1 MQFINCVEVYRDD
14 LESEVMTSECVGS
27 TLRILWE
34 AASKTDSDISADV
47 SNVCW
52 MLMQTMDEHAM
63 TLRKAADGKLTGP
76 KMPKAGGAA

>member
-14 LESEVMTSECVGS
+14 LESEAMTAECVGS

-34 AASKTDSDISADV
+34 AASKADSDISADV

-52 MLMQTMDEHAM
+52 MLMQTMDTHAC
-63 TLRKAADGKLTGP
+63 LLHRAADGELTGP

>member
-1 MQFINCVEVYRDD
+1 MKINCVEVYRDD
-14 LESEVMTSECVGS
+14 LESEAMTAECVGS

-52 MLMQTMDEHAM
+52 MLMQTMDTHAC
-63 TLRKAADGKLTGP
+63 LLHRAADGELTGP
-76 KMPKAGGAA
+76 KMPGVGGVA

>member
-1 MQFINCVEVYRDD
+1 MKINCVEVYRDD
-14 LESEVMTSECVGS
+14 LESEAMTAECVGS

-52 MLMQTMDEHAM
+52 MLMQTMDTHAC
-63 TLRKAADGKLTGP
+63 LLHRAADGELTGP
-76 KMPKAGGAA
+76 KMPQVGGVA